1 MNKFHRKCLLID
13 TNLLLLLL
21 VGKLNPSL
29 IKTEKITDSQGF
41 DEADFKQLRDFASQF
56 QKLVTTP
63 HILTEVSNHADKI
76 KGANHG
82 KFIQQ
87 FISLIEIL
95 DERSEA
101 SRVLASADT
110 FERFGLTDTAIRQLA
125 KENILVITVDFALAG
140 YLHKKG
146 LAVINF
152 NHVRQ
157 LPQTHW
163 TY

>member
-63 HILTEVSNHADKI
+63 HILTKVSNHADKI
-76 KGANHG
+76 DRK
-82 KFIQQ
+82 
-87 FISLIEIL
+87 S
-95 DERSEA
+95 
-101 SRVLASADT
+101 V
-110 FERFGLTDTAIRQLA
+110 
-125 KENILVITVDFALAG
+125 V
-140 YLHKKG
+140 
-146 LAVINF
+146 
-152 NHVRQ
+152 
-157 LPQTHW
+157 
-163 TY
+163 